1 MREWALD
8 RWAEQ
13 TQVNLSKELVRLKAE
28 IKIQREAEEALLQD
42 REDEQDGVEDYTLLT
57 DLRAR

>member
-8 RWAEQ
+8 RWQEQ

-28 IKIQREAEEALLQD
+28 IKIQREAEEALLHD
-42 REDEQDGVEDYTLLT
+42 RDDEEDGVEGYNLLT

>member
-8 RWAEQ
+8 RWTEQ

-28 IKIQREAEEALLQD
+28 IKIQREAEEALLHG

>member
-42 REDEQDGVEDYTLLT
+42 REEEQDGVEDYTLLT

>member
-42 REDEQDGVEDYTLLT
+42 REDEHDGVEDYTLLT

>member
-28 IKIQREAEEALLQD
+28 IKMQREAEEALLQD
-42 REDEQDGVEDYTLLT
+42 RGDEQDGVEDYTLLT

>member
-13 TQVNLSKELVRLKAE
+13 TQVNLSKELGRLKAE